1 MATEKQIG
9 FAKKLLSEKGYNVEE
24 YIFNTAIPH
33 TNISNLIDQLLHGN
47 TVPTPAEWNQLSEGS
62 VAEPMAQAPA
72 TTQPVGNTDYD
83 KSIFAPELSSIHSPA
98 VKYIMEK
105 MLDAAPKY
113 FWQIPASST
122 GKYHPEYSLGKGGL
136 VRHEK
141 GAIKI
146 GRELLGH
153 PSLFNFSQFEK
164 DCAIAALS
172 IHDITKSG
180 MTDELKGEYT
190 AHEHPLLVRKL
201 AESIG
206 LDKECHSPEAMDGLA
221 EAYDTIMSAVAS
233 HMGPWT
239 SNSRSA
245 IVLPEPQTELERFV
259 HLCDYLGSRK
269 FLEVK
274 F

>member
-1 MATEKQIG
+1 MATERQIG
-9 FAKKLLSEKGYNVEE
+9 FAKKLLSEKGYNAED
-24 YIFNTAIPH
+24 YTFNTAIPH
-33 TNISNLIDQLLHGN
+33 TNISSLIDQLLHN
-47 TVPTPAEWNQLSEGS
+47 DIIPSADEWNKLSEGS
-62 VAEPMAQAPA
+62 GSETIATVAEPVQSSS
-72 TTQPVGNTDYD
+72 TQDYD

-98 VKYIMEK
+98 VKYIMER

-122 GKYHPEYSLGKGGL
+122 GKYHPDYSLGKGGL

-146 GRELLGH
+146 ARELLGH
-153 PSLFNFSQFEK
+153 PSLFSFSQFEK
-164 DCAIAALS
+164 DCAICALAV
-172 IHDITKSG
+172 HDIAKSG

-221 EAYDTIMSAVAS
+221 EAYDTIMTAVAS

-239 SNSRSA
+239 SNNRSA

>member
-1 MATEKQIG
+1 MATERQIG
-9 FAKKLLSEKGYNVEE
+9 FAKKLLSEKGYTVED

-33 TNISNLIDQLLHGN
+33 TNISNLIDQLLHNG
-47 TVPTPAEWNQLSEGS
+47 VIPSPAEWNQLSEGS
-62 VAEPMAQAPA
+62 DSEPTVSATDAPVA
-72 TTQPVGNTDYD
+72 NTSDYD

-98 VKYIMEK
+98 VKYIMER

-153 PSLFNFSQFEK
+153 PSLFKFTQFEK
-164 DCAIAALS
+164 DCAICALA

-206 LDKECHSPEAMDGLA
+206 LDIECHSPEAMDGLA
-221 EAYDTIMSAVAS
+221 EAYDIIMSTVAS

-239 SNSRSA
+239 SNNRSA
-245 IVLPEPQTELERFV
+245 VVLPEPQTELERFV